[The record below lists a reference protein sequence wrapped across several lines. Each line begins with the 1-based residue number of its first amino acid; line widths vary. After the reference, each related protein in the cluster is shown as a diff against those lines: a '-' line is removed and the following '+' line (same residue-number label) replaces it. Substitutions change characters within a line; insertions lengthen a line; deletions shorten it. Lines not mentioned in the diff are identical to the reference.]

1 MQQLFLFNST
11 DTQFVRK
18 KVLEVAK
25 VYAQTNVKV
34 AVCNEDEYA
43 EELRELNLI
52 DATEDIKIAAYGE
65 KNLKFRMNPTD
76 DLEVEDLKEF
86 IDVLASGKGVAYM
99 KSQPVPSEKQQKES
113 APVVNIVA
121 NTFVPLVLKS
131 EKDVLIVF
139 YAPWY
144 KLRHIT
150 FRWIVELIM

>member
-1 MQQLFLFNST
+1 
-11 DTQFVRK
+11 
-18 KVLEVAK
+18 VLEVAK
-25 VYAQTNVKV
+25 VYAQTNVKL

-65 KNLKFRMNPTD
+65 NNLKFRMKPTD

-99 KSQPVPSEKQQKES
+99 KSQPVPSERQQKES
-113 APVVNIVA
+113 APVVNVVA

-131 EKDVLIVF
+131 DKDVIIEF

-144 KLRHIT
+144 NTLYYFFPYFLSINLK
-150 FRWIVELIM
+150 